1 MSNLVDALIAEMAR
15 VRDQVMPSYLAI
27 GAPGVFALA
36 MMRNDLDAA
45 ARALAEQD
53 GVSCLRLYESLKG
66 FNT

>member
-1 MSNLVDALIAEMAR
+1 MPNLVDALIAEMAR
-15 VRDQVMPSYLAI
+15 VRDQVMPSYLEVGPVGI
-27 GAPGVFALA
+27 FALT

-66 FNT
+66 FTT